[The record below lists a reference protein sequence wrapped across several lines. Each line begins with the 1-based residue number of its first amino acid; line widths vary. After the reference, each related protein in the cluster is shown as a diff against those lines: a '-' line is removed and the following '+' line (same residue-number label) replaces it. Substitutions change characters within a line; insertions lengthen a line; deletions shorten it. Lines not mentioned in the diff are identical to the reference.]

1 MENTIITT
9 GFINDSGAL
18 EIPGVYFEDGQWV
31 DVTITVMPG
40 KLQVAIY
47 PPNED
52 DKGNDLCE
60 ECRER
65 FCGGFLDES

>member
-18 EIPGVYFEDGQWV
+18 EIPGVYFDDGQLV
-31 DVTITVMPG
+31 EVAITVMPG

-47 PPNED
+47 PPDADED
-52 DKGNDLCE
+52 DSNLCE
-60 ECRER
+60 DCRER
-65 FCGGFLDES
+65 FCGGFLDE

>member
-18 EIPGVYFEDGQWV
+18 EIPGVYFEDGQLV

-65 FCGGFLDES
+65 FCEGFLDES

>member
-18 EIPGVYFEDGQWV
+18 EIPGVYFEDGQLV
-31 DVTITVMPG
+31 DVAITVMPG

-47 PPNED
+47 PPDADKD
-52 DKGNDLCE
+52 DSNLCE
-60 ECRER
+60 DCRER
-65 FCGGFLDES
+65 FCGGFLDE

>member
-18 EIPGVYFEDGQWV
+18 EIPGVYFEDGQLV
-31 DVTITVMPG
+31 DVAITVMPG

-47 PPNED
+47 PPDADED
-52 DKGNDLCE
+52 DSDLCE
-60 ECRER
+60 DCREH
-65 FCGGFLDES
+65 FCGGFLDE

>member
-18 EIPGVYFEDGQWV
+18 EIPGVYFEDGQLV
-31 DVTITVMPG
+31 DVAITVTPG

-47 PPNED
+47 PPDADED
-52 DKGNDLCE
+52 DSDLCE
-60 ECRER
+60 GCRER
-65 FCGGFLDES
+65 FCGGFLDE

>member
-18 EIPGVYFEDGQWV
+18 EIPGAYFEDGQLV
-31 DVTITVMPG
+31 DVAITVMPG

-47 PPNED
+47 PPDADED
-52 DKGNDLCE
+52 DSNLCE
-60 ECRER
+60 DCQER
-65 FCGGFLDES
+65 FCGGFLDE